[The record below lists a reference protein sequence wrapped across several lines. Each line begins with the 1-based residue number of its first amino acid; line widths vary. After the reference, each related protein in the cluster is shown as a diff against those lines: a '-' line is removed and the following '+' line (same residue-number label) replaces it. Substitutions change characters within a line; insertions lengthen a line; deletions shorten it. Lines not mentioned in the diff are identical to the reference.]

1 MLVVKNHKGIT
12 LIELLAVIVVLG
24 IISSI
29 AIPTMTNLV
38 QLSKD
43 RAMVGNAH
51 ALKDAASLYVRDLHL
66 QQQTPPSKIT
76 YKMLL
81 ESQYI
86 EKFKDPDNGNLHN
99 DENSSFVEYQQNQLQ
114 GVCLKGYERS
124 ICGANGEAI
133 SLDSITVQSITKNKK

>member
-1 MLVVKNHKGIT
+1 MLVVRNPKGIT
-12 LIELLAVIVVLG
+12 FIELLAVIVILG

-43 RAMVGNAH
+43 RAMVGNAF
-51 ALKDAASLYVRDLHL
+51 ALKDAASLYIRDLHL

-81 ESQYI
+81 DSQYI
-86 EKFKDPDNGNLHN
+86 ETIKDPDTGNRYN
-99 DENSSFVEYQQNQLQ
+99 DENASFVEYKQNQLT
-114 GVCLKGYERS
+114 GVCLLGFERS
-124 ICGANGEAI
+124 ICNNGVAI
-133 SLDSITVQSITKNKK
+133 SVDTITAQSITKNN

>member
-1 MLVVKNHKGIT
+1 MLVVRNPKGIT
-12 LIELLAVIVVLG
+12 LIELLAVIVILG

-51 ALKDAASLYVRDLHL
+51 ALKEAASLYVRDLHL

-81 ESQYI
+81 DSQYI
-86 EKFKDPDNGNLHN
+86 ENIKDPDTGNHYN
-99 DENSSFVEYQQNQLQ
+99 DENASFVEFKQNQLT
-114 GVCLKGYERS
+114 GVCLIGFERS
-124 ICGANGEAI
+124 ICNNGAAI
-133 SLDSITVQSITKNKK
+133 SLDTMTAQSITNNNK